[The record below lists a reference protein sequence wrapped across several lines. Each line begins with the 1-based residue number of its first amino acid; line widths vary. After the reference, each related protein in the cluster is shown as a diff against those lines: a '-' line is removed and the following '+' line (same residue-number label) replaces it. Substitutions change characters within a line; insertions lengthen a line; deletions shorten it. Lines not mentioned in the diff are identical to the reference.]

1 MTADRSSPRT
11 ELRFDPAAAAPPG
24 LFLLVLNAGALAAG
38 AGAVGFVLRAKDA
51 GVAPYTTEALLVAAV
66 LMAFAT
72 YLASSRGMRM
82 RVGPAGIAFEK
93 DDLVRVPWYGLAALT
108 LEDEVLRIRGE
119 SVYGAPVDQT
129 CNLHVYRDALAALV
143 AEAQLRAPALVT
155 DALVARVGAARS
167 NVGTAVALEPALIA
181 GRRCAASGKIVA
193 VETDGLVCA
202 RCERVYLK
210 SACPKA
216 CACGA
221 PLP

>member
-1 MTADRSSPRT
+1 M
-11 ELRFDPAAAAPPG
+11 
-24 LFLLVLNAGALAAG
+24 
-38 AGAVGFVLRAKDA
+38 GFVLRTKDA
-51 GVAPYTTEALLVAAV
+51 AVAPYTTECLAVAAV
-66 LMAFAT
+66 LMAVAT

-82 RVGPAGIAFEK
+82 RVGPAGVAFEK
-93 DDLVRVPWYGLAALT
+93 DDLVRVPWYGLAALS
-108 LEDEVLRIRGE
+108 LEGEALRIRGA
-119 SVYGAPVDQT
+119 SVYGASVDEV

-155 DALVARVGAARS
+155 EALVARLGAARS

-210 SACPKA
+210 TACPKA

-221 PLP
+221 SLP